1 MTIHRKKQGQWSN
14 FSVTEKNILTS
25 PLIKSL
31 ERKRLNFLK
40 QSMDF
45 TSFNRDREKALNEMV
60 EIQNQINDEREKIK
74 SKIPEKVMTELI
86 RLYTKKERAKL
97 KKSIVTDKRASMAEL
112 VNIEYSIKMEWRK
125 VNLT

>member
-1 MTIHRKKQGQWSN
+1 
-14 FSVTEKNILTS
+14 
-25 PLIKSL
+25 
-31 ERKRLNFLK
+31 
-40 QSMDF
+40 MDF